1 MASAPGRAAQGDD
14 GVTRFDC
21 LGFGPSGGR
30 SFSGVEAPL
39 GTAAGNAHKTG
50 RGPRDVQPLAGHKSI
65 EVTQGYVDGKARGQ
79 RRLVALLELARAT
92 GEANRSPHQT
102 SKTAREG
109 HYASAEAAFNSVLRA
124 HVALL
129 E

>member
-1 MASAPGRAAQGDD
+1 
-14 GVTRFDC
+14 
-21 LGFGPSGGR
+21 
-30 SFSGVEAPL
+30 
-39 GTAAGNAHKTG
+39 
-50 RGPRDVQPLAGHKSI
+50 
-65 EVTQGYVDGKARGQ
+65 VTQGYVDGDARGQ

-92 GEANRSPHQT
+92 DGSNGSPLTAHRSPHLT
-102 SKTAREG
+102 SKTVKGG